1 MPTQFLCILDRTDQF
16 LSYIHSPEPRDD
28 AFCLGLNFNI
38 SKLVYC
44 LVKLNTVLSPYWRVW
59 SLVQRNNRPF
69 PSSCLP
75 PLQNESKIAFT
86 LEGIKFNLN
95 SFRRNKFFPNL
106 FSKQLFPLEVLSIF
120 EPAIHLVCS
129 INLNK

>member
-1 MPTQFLCILDRTDQF
+1 MIIIII
-16 LSYIHSPEPRDD
+16 SMIK
-28 AFCLGLNFNI
+28 CLAAV
-38 SKLVYC
+38 SSRKLVR
-44 LVKLNTVLSPYWRVW
+44 LVTLETT
-59 SLVQRNNRPF
+59 
-69 PSSCLP
+69 
-75 PLQNESKIAFT
+75 KIAFT

>member
-1 MPTQFLCILDRTDQF
+1 MT
-16 LSYIHSPEPRDD
+16 
-28 AFCLGLNFNI
+28 
-38 SKLVYC
+38 
-44 LVKLNTVLSPYWRVW
+44 
-59 SLVQRNNRPF
+59 NRPF
-69 PSSCLP
+69 PSSRLP
-75 PLQNESKIAFT
+75 ALQTESKIAFT

-106 FSKQLFPLEVLSIF
+106 FSKQLFLLEVLSIF